1 MTVRL
6 DLNAPIAR
14 ITFDR
19 PEARNAMTWA
29 MYEELATALDRVEAD
44 RGVRVVILRGAG
56 GHFVAGTDISQFQAF
71 AGGDDGLEYERRLE
85 GAIARLESFPLPTIA
100 AIEGH
105 AAGGGLAIACACDL
119 RVCTPEARFSAPI
132 ARTVGNTLS
141 LANHARLVVHLGAS
155 RTKTLL
161 LTGGTLDA
169 AEARLA
175 GFVLDVVSR
184 DRLDGRV
191 DALAA
196 QVASLAPLSL
206 RASKAMIGRVAAA
219 LRGMEDE
226 ELLRSVYGSRDFAEG
241 VRAFEEKRP
250 PKWEGQ

>member
-119 RVCTPEARFSAPI
+119 RICTPEARFSAPI